1 MFIMRIK
8 TQLESNFDRVK
19 STRTTLNKS
28 TPECVKCPTLTD
40 KNGHVT
46 HESPSGVILNDIN
59 LIKSALLH
67 VDTVSRMH
75 NVL

>member
-1 MFIMRIK
+1 MA
-8 TQLESNFDRVK
+8 
-19 STRTTLNKS
+19 
-28 TPECVKCPTLTD
+28 ECVKCPTLTD

-67 VDTVSRMH
+67 VDRVSRMH